1 MTAIFTGSITG
12 TTLTVT
18 SVTSGTIEIGNALYG
33 TGIIQGTFITAGSGL
48 SWTVNQSQ
56 TVGSTSIT
64 ASAFNT
70 NIIPGR
76 PPLLWSEVNDAFVKI
91 NENFDSLIAAGLG
104 GGLVP
109 VDFNTLDTN
118 VSPTADN
125 VYTLGDITRKWKAVH
140 VDQYTSLD
148 TSNGVWIGNAQ
159 IKGVGTI
166 VNLPNNSTVGGDPLT
181 GIGSSLIIDPEKTFF
196 KEIQIDNDLS
206 VVATVFG
213 DTVNLLSGS
222 GISLTVNSS
231 SDSIEIDNTGILSVT
246 AGAGISTTTVSGVAN
261 IINTGVRSL
270 QNAASL
276 PLGRSLGTG
285 IHISNSDG
293 DNIRITNTG
302 VLTITGGFGI
312 TVSTNVATG
321 EFQITNAAPAVNAF
335 TQIQVN
341 GDIIDRIQADAVSDV
356 LNINSGQGITLTK
369 DTVTD
374 TLTITVNPSFDLK
387 GSIFGDDSSKIVD
400 AVENKVYGGIFA
412 TTLRTEE
419 TAIALG
425 ASAGSITQ
433 GNNATAVG
441 WLAGYNNQGTAA
453 VAVGREAGEINQGQ
467 YAVAVGPGAGYS
479 GQGANSVAVGYD
491 AGNLNQP
498 ANTIILNASSGAV
511 NGVALQT
518 NSFYVAPIRNT
529 TGANGVV
536 QYDATTK
543 EVTYSSALGTVSG
556 TLSGTFTGNIFTTL
570 IDSADSSAITVTP
583 ATIFS
588 SDVTV
593 ENDITAVRLFTSLI
607 DSLDSSAITVTPAM
621 RFNSDIVVENDIQ
634 LSSIESSIRGTNKI
648 KFVPSNADELSYNVR
663 LDVYSESTIEPRLA
677 IDTPDGVDLTLS
689 SGLAGIV
696 ISKINGRVNLA
707 AGNNAFIV
715 RENGSWAMTAL
726 TAAPGSP
733 TVGVYIANGT
743 TWDPASKANSRPY
756 PVFYD
761 GASFNALY

>member
-1 MTAIFTGSITG
+1 M
-12 TTLTVT
+12 
-18 SVTSGTIEIGNALYG
+18 
-33 TGIIQGTFITAGSGL
+33 
-48 SWTVNQSQ
+48 
-56 TVGSTSIT
+56 
-64 ASAFNT
+64 AFNT
-70 NIIPGR
+70 NITPGR
-76 PPLLWSEVNDAFVKI
+76 PPLLWSEVNDAFAKI

-140 VDQYTSLD
+140 VDQYTSIDLD
-148 TSNGVWIGNAQ
+148 NGVWIGNAQ

-166 VNLPNNSTVGGDPLT
+166 INLPANSTVGGNPLT

-206 VVATVFG
+206 VVATTFG

-231 SDSIEIDNTGILSVT
+231 SDSIEIDNTGILSV
-246 AGAGISTTTVSGVAN
+246 AASDGISTGTINGIAT
-261 IINTGVRSL
+261 ITNTGVRSL
-270 QNAASL
+270 QNATAL
-276 PLGRSLGTG
+276 PLGRSLGAG
-285 IHISNSDG
+285 INISGGTG

-302 VLTITGGFGI
+302 VLTISAGFGI

-335 TQIQVN
+335 AQVQVN

-374 TLTITVNPSFDLK
+374 TLTITVNPVFDLK
-387 GSIFGDDSSKIVD
+387 GSIVGDDSTILVDAVDSKIVGP
-400 AVENKVYGGIFA
+400 VE
-412 TTLRTEE
+412 TSRLRTFDLE
-419 TAIALG
+419 IALG
-425 ASAGSITQ
+425 NNTGS
-433 GNNATAVG
+433 
-441 WLAGYNNQGTAA
+441 NQGLRA
-453 VAVGREAGEINQGQ
+453 VAVGADSGAEDQGIR
-467 YAVAVGPGAGYS
+467 AVAIGNQAGQFRQSPRSVAIGASAAYFEQGDS
-479 GQGANSVAVGYD
+479 AVAIGDNAGQSSQGDYAIAVGYY
-491 AGNLNQP
+491 AGHNNQS
-498 ANTIILNASSGAV
+498 ANSIILNASGAIL
-511 NGVALQT
+511 NGAAAA
-518 NSFYVAPIRNT
+518 FYVNPIRNQ
-529 TGANGVV
+529 TGTSGVV
-536 QYDATTK
+536 QYDSTTK
-543 EVTYSSALGTVSG
+543 EVSYSSALGSV
-556 TLSGTFTGNIFTTL
+556 SGTFTGNIFTSL

-583 ATIFS
+583 TTIFS

-607 DSLDSSAITVTPAM
+607 DSPDSSAITVTPAM
-621 RFNSDIVVENDIQ
+621 IFNSDVRIENDVQ

-648 KFVPSNADELSYNVR
+648 KFVPSNADELLYNVR

-726 TAAPGSP
+726 DAAPVTA

-761 GASFNALY
+761 GTSFNALY

>member
-369 DTVTD
+369 DSGTD
-374 TLTITVNPSFDLK
+374 TLTITVNPRFDLK

>member
-1 MTAIFTGSITG
+1 M
-12 TTLTVT
+12 
-18 SVTSGTIEIGNALYG
+18 
-33 TGIIQGTFITAGSGL
+33 
-48 SWTVNQSQ
+48 
-56 TVGSTSIT
+56 
-64 ASAFNT
+64 AFNT
-70 NIIPGR
+70 NITPGR
-76 PPLLWSEVNDAFVKI
+76 PPLLWSEVNDAFAKI

-109 VDFNTLDTN
+109 IDFNTLDTN

-140 VDQYTSLD
+140 VDQYTSID
-148 TSNGVWIGNAQ
+148 TDNGVWIGNAQ

-166 VNLPNNSTVGGDPLT
+166 VNLPVNSTVGGDPLT
-181 GIGSSLIIDPEKTFF
+181 GIGSSLIIDPAKTFF

-206 VVATVFG
+206 IVATTFG

-222 GISLTVNSS
+222 GIDLTVNSS
-231 SDSIEIDNTGILSVT
+231 GDSIEIDNTGILSVA
-246 AGAGISTTTVSGVAN
+246 AGTGISTGT
-261 IINTGVRSL
+261 INGIATITNAGVRSL
-270 QNAASL
+270 QNITAL
-276 PLGRSLGTG
+276 PLGRSLGAG
-285 IHISNSDG
+285 INISGGTG

-302 VLTITGGFGI
+302 VLTITAGFGI

-335 TQIQVN
+335 AQVQVN
-341 GDIIDRIQADAVSDV
+341 GDVLDRIQADAVSDV

-374 TLTITVNPSFDLK
+374 TLTITVNPRFDLK

-419 TAIALG
+419 TKIALG

-453 VAVGREAGEINQGQ
+453 VAFGRESGEINQGQ
-467 YAVAVGPGAGYS
+467 YAVAVGPGAGYT
-479 GQGANSVAVGYD
+479 GQGADAIAIGYNAGATSQGASAVAIGSL
-491 AGNLNQP
+491 AGQTSQP
-498 ANTIILNASSGAV
+498 ANTIILNASGSAV
-511 NGVALQT
+511 NGVTLQT

-593 ENDITAVRLFTSLI
+593 QNDITAVRLFTSLI
-607 DSLDSSAITVTPAM
+607 DSPDSSAITVTPATI
-621 RFNSDIVVENDIQ
+621 FSSDVVVENDLNVGQ
-634 LSSIESSIRGTNKI
+634 RFLLRGSRILNLT
-648 KFVPSNADELSYNVR
+648 ELKEV
-663 LDVYSESTIEPRLA
+663 VAASTSFSDFQTRI
-677 IDTPDGVDLTLS
+677 
-689 SGLAGIV
+689 
-696 ISKINGRVNLA
+696 A
-707 AGNNAFIV
+707 ALV
-715 RENGSWAMTAL
+715 
-726 TAAPGSP
+726 
-733 TVGVYIANGT
+733 
-743 TWDPASKANSRPY
+743 
-756 PVFYD
+756 
-761 GASFNALY
+761 